1 MSKRILAL
9 LLLVTMLMSV
19 VLTSCSSLD
28 EDYEEDTSTVK
39 EITLTFYGVKGEG
52 TTDAAVD
59 AVEAKIN
66 EYTKK
71 NYKTTLDLK
80 LFDEDE
86 YDEAMA
92 DVYAKLDAQ
101 RERDELAEEAAS
113 AAAKAARE
121 AAKKL
126 ELEDQKE
133 KKRAQR
139 AYEKWAED
147 NVVEDETS
155 VEMEDDV
162 VLDIFLMRG
171 FDNYL
176 AAVEEEK
183 LADLSSYANGTYK
196 LIYKYTSPIVI
207 QAAKVSGMLYGVPSN
222 KLLATE
228 DNESYYYA
236 IRTDLLEKY
245 GVTIEE
251 NEIPYMDNKFAT
263 FFEQVKANEYC
274 EVLLAP
280 PAAIQ
285 NFDFYLD
292 DMETYPLYGTRSN
305 ETTSTNSTT
314 IEFTYKVLD
323 PNDLGAGVANSHFK
337 KMASYRS
344 LGYFAPEGSTVE
356 NTDFA
361 MGIFYG
367 TLDSVKAQLGA
378 KADDYTYCV
387 YKCARTTNDV
397 VFKNLL
403 TVSADCKYPDRA
415 FQIISALHTVP
426 ELRNLIT
433 FGIEGVNFTV
443 NEDNGK
449 TITKL
454 NDDYN
459 IGFEVYGNS
468 LIGYIP
474 EELGV
479 DYQVTAAKKNSEVKV
494 SAYLGYTPALE
505 APDVEALE
513 AINAVGR
520 EYQAEL
526 MSGAADVEAVYE
538 EAMINMGKK
547 ENVLNLYLESQE
559 EDAYTPP
566 YTMLMQALSSDYSSY
581 TANRPPDKQVPN
593 NDFLSKEETERRA
606 AIEREKEEILI
617 KATEALEEG
626 QILDRETGDVIIE
639 ATGEVVKNVFVEAEA
654 LKNAPEA
661 PVDEAPEAETP
672 VEGEAVAE

>member
-52 TTDAAVD
+52 TTDAAID

-80 LFDEDE
+80 FFDEDE

-101 RERDELAEEAAS
+101 RERDELAEEAAN
-113 AAAKAARE
+113 AAAKVARE

-139 AYEKWAED
+139 AYEKWAEA

-155 VEMEDDV
+155 VEMDDDV

-176 AAVEEEK
+176 TAVEEEK

-196 LIYKYTSPIVI
+196 LIHKYTSPIVI
-207 QAAKVSGMLYGVPSN
+207 QAAKRNGVLYGVPSN

-263 FFEQVKANEYC
+263 FFEQVKANESC
-274 EVLLAP
+274 AVLLAP
-280 PAAIQ
+280 PKAVQ

-292 DMETYPLYGTRSN
+292 DMQTYPLYGTRSN
-305 ETTSTNSTT
+305 ETTATNSTT

-323 PNDLGAGVANSHFK
+323 PNDLGAGVANSHYK

-344 LGYFAPEGSTVE
+344 LGYFAPEGATVE
-356 NTDFA
+356 NTNFA

-378 KADDYTYCV
+378 KADDYTYCI

-415 FQIISALHTVP
+415 FQIIAALHTVP

-433 FGIEGVNFTV
+433 FGIEGVNYTV

-454 NDDYN
+454 GNDYN

-474 EELGV
+474 EELGA
-479 DYQVTAAKKNSEVKV
+479 DYQVIAAKKNSEVKV
-494 SAYLGYTPALE
+494 SAYLGYTPELE
-505 APDVEALE
+505 APDLEAIE

-520 EYQAEL
+520 EYQDEL
-526 MSGAADVEAVYE
+526 MNGAADVETVYE

-547 ENVLNLYLESQE
+547 ENVLNLYLEAQE
-559 EDAYTPP
+559 EDAYVPP
-566 YTMLMQALSSDYSSY
+566 YTTLMQALSSDYSTY
-581 TANRPPDKQVPN
+581 TTNRPPDKQIPN
-593 NDFLSKEETERRA
+593 NDFLSKEETDRRA

-617 KATEALEEG
+617 KAAEALEEG
-626 QILDRETGDVIIE
+626 QILDSETGDVIIE
-639 ATGEVVKNVFVEAEA
+639 ETGEVVKNVFVEAEA
-654 LKNAPEA
+654 LKNAPET

>member
-52 TTDAAVD
+52 TTDAAID

-101 RERDELAEEAAS
+101 RERDELAEEAAN
-113 AAAKAARE
+113 AAAKVARE

-176 AAVEEEK
+176 TAVEEEK

-196 LIYKYTSPIVI
+196 LIHKYTSPIVI
-207 QAAKVSGMLYGVPSN
+207 QAAKRNGVLYGVPSN

-245 GVTIEE
+245 GITIEE
-251 NEIPYMDNKFAT
+251 NEIPYMDNKFAG
-263 FFEQVKANEYC
+263 FFEQVKANEFC

-280 PAAIQ
+280 PKAIQ

-305 ETTSTNSTT
+305 ETTATNSTT

-323 PNDLGAGVANSHFK
+323 PNDLGAGVANSHYK

-344 LGYFAPEGSTVE
+344 LGYFAPEGATVE

-378 KADDYTYCV
+378 KADAYTYCI

-415 FQIISALHTVP
+415 FQIIAALHTVP

-433 FGIEGVNFTV
+433 FGIEGVNFMV
-443 NEDNGK
+443 NEENGK

-479 DYQVTAAKKNSEVKV
+479 DYQVIAAKKNSEVKV
-494 SAYLGYTPALE
+494 SAYLGYTPELE
-505 APDVEALE
+505 APDLEATE

-520 EYQAEL
+520 EYQTIL
-526 MSGAADVEAVYE
+526 MNGATDVEAVYD
-538 EAMINMGKK
+538 EAMMKMGKK
-547 ENVLNLYLESQE
+547 ENLLNLYLEQQE
-559 EDAYTPP
+559 EDAYVPP
-566 YTMLMQALSSDYSSY
+566 YTMLMQALSSDYSTY
-581 TANRPPDKQVPN
+581 TSNRPPDKQVPN
-593 NDFLSKEETERRA
+593 NDFLSKEETDRRA

-626 QILDRETGDVIIE
+626 QILDRETGDVIVE
-639 ATGEVVKNVFVEAEA
+639 ETGEVVKNVFAEAEA
-654 LKNAPEA
+654 LKNAT
-661 PVDEAPEAETP
+661 ETP
-672 VEGEAVAE
+672 VEEAPETEVSVEEPAIAE